1 MSASIIDMHV
11 NDDVSYKCKISDQI
25 VIVRVTR
32 KAIEDAASGSDSYS
46 EMSSTDKEK
55 LAATIL
61 VWLSKKEAHGELA
74 DEYVLKSDDLI
85 QLLGSN

>member
-46 EMSSTDKEK
+46 EMSSTDKEN

-61 VWLSKKEAHGELA
+61 IWLSKKEAHGELA
-74 DEYVLKSDDLI
+74 DEYVLKSDNLI